1 MADVMVA
8 RVVLVLL
15 EGALCV
21 EPAVTARAP
30 RHSGEDVEERVRGAE
45 KGGGPRS
52 IFVVCVYMVA
62 AHVFLF
68 RNRLV
73 SSAYRRHQEELQA

>member
-1 MADVMVA
+1 MVA

-30 RHSGEDVEERVRGAE
+30 RHSGEDVGERVRGAE
-45 KGGGPRS
+45 KGVDLGLPRS
-52 IFVVCVYMVA
+52 IFVVCLYMVA

-73 SSAYRRHQEELQA
+73 SSAYRRHQEELRA